1 MTTVTVPV
9 ALPAT
14 TMRGR
19 AGSAIPTLA
28 MRRLALTIRTPRS
41 VAVPLVGPV
50 MFALVLAPAL
60 ANSVADH
67 AQRSTYMTYYALA
80 TAGLL
85 VPLNCMFSGLGVV
98 LDRQQGALRE
108 LLVAP
113 IRRSSIVLGNLLA
126 ALTITGVQLAVLILV
141 AAARGADFQ
150 VGMRILWFFGAA
162 LAFCVVMYA
171 VAEILATRLTSPEE
185 YTAALPPIAIVP
197 FFFAGSLYPISALP
211 HWIEP
216 VARVLPLTH
225 AIALFRYGLT
235 SDHGQALRNILG
247 THDPSAMA
255 ALSVLVVVAFAGVAL
270 AGAVRLFTKAGTS

>member
-1 MTTVTVPV
+1 MTAVSVPV
-9 ALPAT
+9 ALPVST
-14 TMRGR
+14 LRGR
-19 AGSAIPTLA
+19 AVSAIPTLA
-28 MRRLALTIRTPRS
+28 MRRMALTIRTPRS

-85 VPLNCMFSGLGVV
+85 VSLNCMFSGLGVV

-126 ALTITGVQLAVLILV
+126 AIAITGVQLAVLILV
-141 AAARGADFQ
+141 AAARGADFH
-150 VGMRILWFFGAA
+150 VGLRILWFLAA
-162 LAFCVVMYA
+162 AVAFCVVMYA
-171 VAEILATRLTSPEE
+171 VAEILATRLNSPEE

-211 HWIEP
+211 HWLEP
-216 VARVLPLTH
+216 VARVMPLTH

-235 SDHGQALRNILG
+235 DDRGQALHNIWG
-247 THDPSAMA
+247 AHSATGMA
-255 ALSVLVVVAFAGVAL
+255 ALSMLVVAAFAAAAL
-270 AGAVRLFTKAGTS
+270 AGAVRLFAKAGTS